1 VVETLD
7 LAYAMHWPYQ
17 QRETMRGIRRSPL
30 HEQMAAAGAVFGEVA
45 GWERANWFAPA
56 GADPRYDHSYGKAKW
71 FEHWAAEHRAVR
83 EQVGLFD
90 LSSFGKISAQ
100 GRDAGALL
108 QQLSAN
114 DVDVEPGRTV
124 YTQWLNERGGIEAD
138 VTVTRVDEQ
147 EWLVLTAAATVGREM
162 DRLRKHIGDS
172 FVTVS
177 DVSAGLAMLSVMGP
191 RSRELLQ
198 GLTDTDLAHE
208 SFGFG
213 ASRRIDLGATF
224 VRATRLTYVGELGWE
239 LLVPADQ
246 AVHVYRT
253 LAEAGAP
260 RGLRHAGYHA
270 LNSLRMEKA
279 YRSWGHDIG
288 WADTP
293 LQAGLG
299 FAVAWD
305 KPGGFVGRDALLRQR
320 DVGVDRLLV
329 QLAFDDP
336 EVLAYHDEP
345 IYRDGVKVGKVASAS
360 YGWTLGASIVLGYVG
375 ADHTVDREWVES
387 GSYEIEVANQRHTVT
402 ASLRPMYDPTSA
414 RIRC

>member
-1 VVETLD
+1 
-7 LAYAMHWPYQ
+7 
-17 QRETMRGIRRSPL
+17 
-30 HEQMAAAGAVFGEVA
+30 VFGEVA

-56 GADPRYDHSYGKAKW
+56 GADARYDHSYGKAKW

-83 EQVGLFD
+83 EQIGLFD
-90 LSSFGKISAQ
+90 LSSFGKISVQ

-108 QQLSAN
+108 QRLSAN
-114 DVDVEPGRTV
+114 DVAVEPGRTV

-198 GLTDTDLAHE
+198 GLTDADLSHE

-213 ASRRIDLGATF
+213 ASRMIDLGATF

-253 LAEAGAP
+253 LAVAGAP
-260 RGLRHAGYHA
+260 LGLRHVGYHA

-305 KPGGFVGRDALLRQR
+305 KSGGFVGLDALMRQR
-320 DVGVDRLLV
+320 DAGVDRLLV
-329 QLAFDDP
+329 QFAFDDP

-360 YGWTLGASIVLGYVG
+360 YGWTLGASVVLGYVG
-375 ADHTVDREWVES
+375 ADHIVDREWVES
-387 GSYEIEVANQRHTVT
+387 GSYEIEVAGQRHIVT

-414 RIRC
+414 RIRS

>member
-1 VVETLD
+1 MLADWIVDGRPPMDLPETDPRRVVPFQVNRRYLEGRVVETLD

-30 HEQMAAAGAVFGEVA
+30 HEEMAAAGAVFGEVA

-90 LSSFGKISAQ
+90 LSSFGKISVQ

-108 QQLSAN
+108 QRLSAN

-138 VTVTRVDEQ
+138 VTVTRAGEQ

-198 GLTDTDLAHE
+198 GLTDADLSHE
-208 SFGFG
+208 AFGFG
-213 ASRRIDLGATF
+213 ASADDRPRRD
-224 VRATRLTYVGELGWE
+224 VRARH
-239 LLVPADQ
+239 PAD
-246 AVHVYRT
+246 
-253 LAEAGAP
+253 
-260 RGLRHAGYHA
+260 LR
-270 LNSLRMEKA
+270 R
-279 YRSWGHDIG
+279 
-288 WADTP
+288 
-293 LQAGLG
+293 
-299 FAVAWD
+299 
-305 KPGGFVGRDALLRQR
+305 
-320 DVGVDRLLV
+320 
-329 QLAFDDP
+329 
-336 EVLAYHDEP
+336 
-345 IYRDGVKVGKVASAS
+345 
-360 YGWTLGASIVLGYVG
+360 
-375 ADHTVDREWVES
+375 
-387 GSYEIEVANQRHTVT
+387 
-402 ASLRPMYDPTSA
+402 
-414 RIRC
+414 